1 MRINKNFIYNR
12 IEHYIGQMSENK
24 KFHLPEDIDLEYKKF
39 VFELIKREKDGEKID
54 FEKESVNFW
63 NKKLK
68 EAVKNQKTS

>member
-1 MRINKNFIYNR
+1 
-12 IEHYIGQMSENK
+12 MSENE

-68 EAVKNQKTS
+68 QAVKNQKSN